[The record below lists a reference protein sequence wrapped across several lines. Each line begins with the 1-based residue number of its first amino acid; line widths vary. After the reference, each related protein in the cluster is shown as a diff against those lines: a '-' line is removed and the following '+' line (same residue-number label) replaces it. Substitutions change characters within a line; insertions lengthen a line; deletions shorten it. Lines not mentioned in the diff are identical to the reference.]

1 MPIEVETPD
10 GGIAEFPDGM
20 APEQI
25 ERALQERFS
34 APLTPATSH
43 APTSSPD
50 PLASHSPQLDL
61 QDPETRARAIA
72 MGGGLPN
79 FEAAMGA
86 VKGFYSTA
94 REVGRYVPGGSLLD
108 AIPSSTSMSDLV
120 LGKERGS
127 LYDEI
132 VPEMPPSNPT
142 QETGMAM
149 EQGAEFF
156 APTPT
161 KIAQLL
167 KGRRAAKIVAE
178 MARGGGI
185 TGLHGGSPTE
195 VALAGGL
202 SGVGAGAAEAT
213 DAAIPFLK
221 RASIRSILRALGV
234 TKNTEEMAAGVA
246 PDLVSPGGASNIGVG
261 TRRVMLDRAER
272 MKEGAGA
279 QINDAI
285 ANSPTRELDVR
296 PIAQEVED
304 AAFRPRGGAPPRG
317 IMIGGYDLDSL
328 PKQYQDA
335 IEQATAWTANNPAL
349 RKQMVDKI
357 IAQAVAAGDVPVST
371 SVLSGNPA
379 TVSAIT
385 SEAGRVRSY
394 AGSNNTARI
403 EDLASYR
410 AGAGEAGA
418 QAGSFK
424 GLPSAV
430 AGPSEVAKDAGRGAV
445 ARALQAAVPGLK
457 EGDRLYHVASVA
469 ERNLSDALAGTLSQR
484 ALDRFSAAALGRLAA
499 AAAVGT
505 ATGMSTQSYGPG
517 VVAAA
522 VFYTM
527 SGGGFW
533 NSLSAQTKMRLAQ
546 AIEGGMDDVALN
558 LLTSSALAYSDSTH
572 RRADD
577 SQIPISAKAKRE
589 LERIQSLPDSAV
601 E

>member
-34 APLTPATSH
+34 APLTPAASH

-79 FEAAMGA
+79 SEAAMGA
-86 VKGFYSTA
+86 VKGLYSTA

-120 LGKERGS
+120 SRKERGS

-156 APTPT
+156 APTPA
-161 KIAQLL
+161 KLL
-167 KGRRAAKIVAE
+167 KAGRAAKIVAE
-178 MARGGGI
+178 MTKGAGI
-185 TGLHGGSPTE
+185 TGLHGGSPAE

-304 AAFRPRGGAPPRG
+304 AAFRARGGAPPRG
-317 IMIGGYDLDSL
+317 IMIGGYDLDAL

-335 IEQATAWTANNPAL
+335 IEQATAWTANNPTL

-394 AGSNNTARI
+394 AGSNSTARI

-445 ARALQAAVPGLK
+445 ARALQDAVPGLK

-546 AIEGGMDDVALN
+546 AIESGADDVALN
-558 LLTSSALAYSDSTH
+558 LLTNSALAYSDSTH
-572 RRADD
+572 RRASDT
-577 SQIPISAKAKRE
+577 QIPISAKAKRE

>member
-1 MPIEVETPD
+1 
-10 GGIAEFPDGM
+10 
-20 APEQI
+20 
-25 ERALQERFS
+25 
-34 APLTPATSH
+34 
-43 APTSSPD
+43 
-50 PLASHSPQLDL
+50 
-61 QDPETRARAIA
+61 
-72 MGGGLPN
+72 
-79 FEAAMGA
+79 
-86 VKGFYSTA
+86 
-94 REVGRYVPGGSLLD
+94 
-108 AIPSSTSMSDLV
+108 
-120 LGKERGS
+120 
-127 LYDEI
+127 
-132 VPEMPPSNPT
+132 
-142 QETGMAM
+142 
-149 EQGAEFF
+149 
-156 APTPT
+156 
-161 KIAQLL
+161 
-167 KGRRAAKIVAE
+167 
-178 MARGGGI
+178 
-185 TGLHGGSPTE
+185 
-195 VALAGGL
+195 
-202 SGVGAGAAEAT
+202 
-213 DAAIPFLK
+213 
-221 RASIRSILRALGV
+221 
-234 TKNTEEMAAGVA
+234 
-246 PDLVSPGGASNIGVG
+246 
-261 TRRVMLDRAER
+261 
-272 MKEGAGA
+272 
-279 QINDAI
+279 
-285 ANSPTRELDVR
+285 VR

-304 AAFRPRGGAPPRG
+304 AAFRARGGAPPRG
-317 IMIGGYDLDSL
+317 IMIGGYDLDAL

-385 SEAGRVRSY
+385 TEAGRVRSY
-394 AGSNNTARI
+394 AGSNSTARI

-445 ARALQAAVPGLK
+445 ARALQDAVPGLK